1 VKEILKKL
9 NELIGICEVRVAKT
23 DAQREKNLRDKL
35 SLDKKHKQLEN
46 ENKLVVEGIER
57 LNDLKAKHEDLAN
70 AKNTK
75 KELDLEIKRYKA
87 LQDVLEEERKELKK
101 EKEEALAAFEDKKAK
116 LNKDIEI
123 LKVKEKE
130 FKIKVM
136 DSISKELKQK
146 GIKL

>member
-1 VKEILKKL
+1 MKEILKKL